1 MGSGSMNAHRIMV
14 VEDDYSI
21 NQLIKLYLEKEG
33 FRVEPFHDGYQA
45 LSAFRANPP
54 SLVVLDIMLP
64 GLDGWDICREIR
76 KISDIPIIMLT
87 AKGETFDKVLGL
99 ELGADD
105 YMVKPFDPKELIARI
120 KAVLRRHKPM
130 TDNTRE
136 VSYPNLTVSLTDYTV
151 TYHGKKLELPPKELE
166 LLISWLPIPTRFLP
180 GNSCWNK
187 YGALIFMVIPELLM
201 YISSVSGK
209 SSMRPI
215 TTGRSKRFGV

>member
-151 TYHGKKLELPPKELE
+151 TYHGKKLEVPPGTALFPGFQPNKV
-166 LLISWLPIPTRFLP
+166 F

-215 TTGRSKRFGV
+215 TTGRSKLFGV